1 MYFSKHIK
9 NSEPRQ
15 ILRKKYPNRISD
27 SEFCTVSP
35 LFTELT
41 EQGRGLPGFTWSC
54 DYGVGVAAGAW
65 DRRKTRPLRC
75 VLLPPCRR
83 GVPLGKLTHRLFL
96 WR

>member
-41 EQGRGLPGFTWSC
+41 AGKR
-54 DYGVGVAAGAW
+54 AAS
-65 DRRKTRPLRC
+65 RVHV
-75 VLLPPCRR
+75 VL
-83 GVPLGKLTHRLFL
+83 
-96 WR
+96 